1 MANINLEN
9 LQRQL
14 VRAEE
19 KLELAD
25 ADEKDATAEL
35 IKLSKLR
42 SKSRNSVS
50 DAEYRKHSQIQINA
64 TEAKNHALEQVRSIK
79 RMIAAAP
86 VRSNTTQGRRSGTR
100 SRSGS
105 RNRNR
110 TRSRSR
116 SRGRGAA
123 ESPNRIPNSFE
134 ERMALVSGNTRGRDL
149 VYNVESVE
157 ADLDQ
162 ARHEGEPLSPH
173 RRHLKRVKAALRNHL
188 ATRKRS

>member
-1 MANINLEN
+1 MANRNLEN
-9 LQRQL
+9 LQHQL
-14 VRAEE
+14 VRAEQ
-19 KLELAD
+19 KLELAV

-35 IKLSKLR
+35 IKISKLR

-64 TEAKNHALEQVRSIK
+64 TQTKNNALEQVRSIK
-79 RMIAAAP
+79 RMIASAP
-86 VRSNTTQGRRSGTR
+86 VRSNATQGRRS
-100 SRSGS
+100 RSGS
-105 RNRNR
+105 RNR

>member
-1 MANINLEN
+1 MANRNLEN
-9 LQRQL
+9 LQHQL
-14 VRAEE
+14 VLAEQRF
-19 KLELAD
+19 ELAD

-64 TEAKNHALEQVRSIK
+64 TQTKNNALEQVRSIK
-79 RMIAAAP
+79 RMIASAP
-86 VRSNTTQGRRSGTR
+86 VRSNATQGRR

-105 RNRNR
+105 RNRTR

>member
-1 MANINLEN
+1 
-9 LQRQL
+9 
-14 VRAEE
+14 
-19 KLELAD
+19 
-25 ADEKDATAEL
+25 
-35 IKLSKLR
+35 
-42 SKSRNSVS
+42 
-50 DAEYRKHSQIQINA
+50 
-64 TEAKNHALEQVRSIK
+64 
-79 RMIAAAP
+79 MIASIQTRAP
-86 VRSNTTQGRRSGTR
+86 VRSNTTQGRRSR

-105 RNRNR
+105 RNR

-123 ESPNRIPNSFE
+123 ESPNRIPNRFE

-173 RRHLKRVKAALRNHL
+173 RRHLKRAKAALRNHL

>member
-1 MANINLEN
+1 MANINLQN
-9 LQRQL
+9 LQHQL
-14 VRAEE
+14 VLAEQR
-19 KLELAD
+19 LELAD
-25 ADEKDATAEL
+25 ADQKDATAEL

-86 VRSNTTQGRRSGTR
+86 VRSNTTQGRRSG
-100 SRSGS
+100 S
-105 RNRNR
+105 RNR

-188 ATRKRS
+188 ATRKRY

>member
-19 KLELAD
+19 KLELAV

-35 IKLSKLR
+35 IKISKLR

-86 VRSNTTQGRRSGTR
+86 VRSNTTQGRRSR

-105 RNRNR
+105 R

-134 ERMALVSGNTRGRDL
+134 ARMALVSGNTRGRDL

>member
-14 VRAEE
+14 VRAEQR
-19 KLELAD
+19 LELAV

-86 VRSNTTQGRRSGTR
+86 VRSNTTQGRRSR
-100 SRSGS
+100 SRS

-110 TRSRSR
+110 TRSR
-116 SRGRGAA
+116 GRGAAA

-188 ATRKRS
+188 STRKRS